1 MFMESQS
8 YSQSQPLM
16 SGPMMRPMTS
26 SPYTEDSFVQQTT
39 ADYLE
44 QQFGQEFYLHKV
56 YV

>member
-1 MFMESQS
+1 MESQS